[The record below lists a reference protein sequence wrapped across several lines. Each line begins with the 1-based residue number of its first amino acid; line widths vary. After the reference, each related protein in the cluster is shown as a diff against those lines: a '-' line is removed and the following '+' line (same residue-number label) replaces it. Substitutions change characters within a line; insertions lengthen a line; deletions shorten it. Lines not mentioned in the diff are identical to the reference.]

1 MREPKTVP
9 ATQRLGRI
17 AVGKT
22 GCETMKIFFIVL
34 EALIIAAL
42 LFYIIWD
49 ALQKKAL
56 TERAEL
62 IKRRRMDFDDIDVG
76 THNNSVAV
84 LAGSLNVIKNNLQ
97 AFLESIKV
105 NVVVLSDAIGIL
117 SQGADLNQENS
128 RRISENLSTV
138 ANKVEEQYELV
149 KSCLDLVVDNTG
161 KLTDIDGSVKEIGDL
176 LAETVKSCESGVD
189 SMEKY
194 ENNMM
199 MISENLDR
207 SEQILADFSQKIN
220 EINEIG
226 SFIVGISQSLKMLAL
241 NASIEAAR
249 VGAAGSGFAVVATE
263 MGEMSTKTQE
273 SIVTINEILGN
284 VVESSNLANQCIRD
298 SAKMFEEG
306 RKEFDAVSAS
316 FRTIDEQD
324 GVINNKMK
332 EILAAIEE
340 ITKNSLVTKTRAE
353 QAYRNSEEITSG
365 TQEIAQ
371 VSEKTSEVSQKVTEN
386 VGTLNSILT
395 GLEQLLRQFTT
406 AVEPVK
412 FTPQKKI
419 KIGFICM
426 DDNDFWHAVRRGAIY
441 AKKELEAQG
450 AEVRYHAFSEW
461 NEVVLNREKFL
472 TDMVKENF
480 DGYVMPGFL
489 VGGVMPIV
497 ESEMAKGKKVY
508 LINNDT
514 EDKRG
519 RNGVFQPDTADA
531 SALAAKIMA
540 NTLNKK
546 GNVMIYEGSR
556 EVVANCIRSDTFKE
570 CIANYKGIKL
580 DVVHAKLSEEDTYL
594 QVKDYLQTHPDVNG
608 IYVTTGTP
616 AAVAR
621 AVEESKLKVKLV
633 VFDHSQDIFRYIKK
647 GIIAAA
653 IGQDPFGQGHDPV
666 VWMYNSIVTGEKL
679 PSENMKCRASVVDKT
694 NVDNL
699 LEC

>member
-1 MREPKTVP
+1 MKT
-9 ATQRLGRI
+9 
-17 AVGKT
+17 
-22 GCETMKIFFIVL
+22 FFIVL

-42 LFYIIWD
+42 LIYIIRD
-49 ALQKKAL
+49 HLQKKTL

-62 IKRRRMDFDDIDVG
+62 IKRRRMDLDDIDIG
-76 THNNSVAV
+76 AQNNSVAV
-84 LAGSLNVIKNNLQ
+84 LAGALNVIKNNLQ
-97 AFLESIKV
+97 SFLESIKV
-105 NVVVLSDAIGIL
+105 NVVILSDAIGVL
-117 SQGADLNQENS
+117 SQGADLNQES
-128 RRISENLSTV
+128 SQRISRNLSTV
-138 ANKVEEQYELV
+138 ADKVEEQFELV
-149 KSCLDLVVDNTG
+149 KSCLDMVVDNTG
-161 KLTDIDGSVKEIGDL
+161 RLTAIDGSVQEIGGL
-176 LAETVKSCESGVD
+176 LAETVTSCKSGVD

-194 ENNMM
+194 EKNMT

-207 SEQILADFSQKIN
+207 SEQILDEFSKKIN

-226 SFIVGISQSLKMLAL
+226 SFIVGISQSLRMLAL

-273 SIVTINEILGN
+273 SIGTINEILTN
-284 VVESSNLANQCIRD
+284 VIESSNQATQCIRD
-298 SAKMFEEG
+298 SAMMFDES

-332 EILAAIEE
+332 DILADIEE
-340 ITKNSLVTKTRAE
+340 ITRNSQVTKTRAE

-371 VSEKTSEVSQKVTEN
+371 VSGQTSEVSQKIIEN
-386 VGTLNSILT
+386 VGTLNSMLT

-406 AVEPVK
+406 GVEPVK
-412 FTPQKKI
+412 VKPAKKI
-419 KIGFICM
+419 KIGFLCM

-461 NEVVLNREKFL
+461 NEVVLNRERFME
-472 TDMVKENF
+472 DMVRENF

-489 VGGVMPIV
+489 VGGVPDMV
-497 ESEMAKGKKVY
+497 KAELAKGKKVF

-514 EDKRG
+514 EDQKL
-519 RNGVFQPDTADA
+519 RNAVFQPDTADA
-531 SALAAKIMA
+531 SAVAAKLMA
-540 NTLNKK
+540 NALNKR
-546 GNVMIYEGSR
+546 GNVMVYEGSR
-556 EVVANCIRSDTFKE
+556 EVMANCIRSDTFQK
-570 CIANYKGIKL
+570 CMANYRGIKL
-580 DVVHAKLSEEDTYL
+580 DVVTAPLSEEDTYR
-594 QVKDYLQTHPDVNG
+594 QVKDYLQKHPDVNG
-608 IYVTTGTP
+608 IYVTTGAP
-616 AAVAR
+616 VAVAR
-621 AVEESKLKVKLV
+621 AVEDSRLKVKLV
-633 VFDHSQDIFRYIKK
+633 VFDHSQEIFRYIKK

-666 VWMYNSIVTGEKL
+666 VWMYNSIVTGAKL
-679 PSENMKCRASVVDKT
+679 PSDNMKCRASVVDKT

-699 LEC
+699 LEV